1 MGKYSLEAVTRLDA
15 SSNFALGKVWGV
27 FPSVGAGWVV
37 SKENF
42 FKDNVEFINFLK
54 LRASYGIVGNSSID
68 AWLWKERYRVDV
80 SGYLYNNTLQ
90 GGLNPDRIPN
100 PDISWESKRT
110 FNAGLEMA
118 MWRDKITFNIDVFQ
132 NHGYDMF
139 DKGADASF
147 PAFAGL
153 CSSRG

>member
-1 MGKYSLEAVTRLDA
+1 MGKYSIDAVTRLDA

-27 FPSVGAGWVV
+27 FPSVGAGWIV

-42 FKDNVEFINFLK
+42 FVDNIEFINYLK

-80 SGYLYNNTLQ
+80 AGYLYNNTLQ

-110 FNAGLEMA
+110 FNVGLEMA
-118 MWRDKITFNIDVFQ
+118 MWHDKLTLNVDVFQ
-132 NHGYDMF
+132 NRGYDMF
-139 DKGADASF
+139 DKGRTHPSPLLPD
-147 PAFAGL
+147 L
-153 CSSRG
+153 LHRW